1 MVSFV
6 GLALLMLFYPHP
18 VGIACLLVS
27 ALLMAIG
34 SESAQ
39 AWEWR
44 KWEREQA
51 RKDREWEQE
60 HQQWKREHQVLE
72 REYQVLEREYQ
83 VLEREYQAWERSQQ
97 EPPVRMLISPLGVA
111 RRWVPVPLDTPERHP
126 D

>member
-1 MVSFV
+1 MLCWI
-6 GLALLMLFYPHP
+6 GLAIVMLFFPNP

-27 ALLMAIG
+27 AFLMAIG

-39 AWEWR
+39 TWEWR
-44 KWEREQA
+44 RWEREQE
-51 RKDREWEQE
+51 RKDQAWE
-60 HQQWKREHQVLE
+60 REHQVLE
-72 REYQVLEREYQ
+72 REYR
-83 VLEREYQAWERSQQ
+83 AWERSQQ